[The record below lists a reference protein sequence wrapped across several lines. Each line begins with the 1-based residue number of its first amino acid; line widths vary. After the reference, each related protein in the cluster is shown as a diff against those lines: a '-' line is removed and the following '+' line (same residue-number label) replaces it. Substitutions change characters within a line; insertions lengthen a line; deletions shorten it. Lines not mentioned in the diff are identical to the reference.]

1 MVKAKTSP
9 AKRLSTGDTVTR
21 MFKTS
26 RADSNLEAT
35 SPRHALTSTMAVN
48 PLLSQADAPFMQVDP
63 SPAATSPPYSLPS

>member
-9 AKRLSTGDTVTR
+9 AKRLSTGDTVR

-26 RADSNLEAT
+26 WADSNLEAT
-35 SPRHALTSTMAVN
+35 SPRHALTSTMAVD